1 MAARTAALACALTL
15 LVSGGS
21 VIASAD
27 AKSSSA
33 DATASAG
40 GSDMASARAQ
50 AVEQGK
56 RVEVTGKRTEDS
68 TTWVNPNGALT
79 TEVFQE
85 PIRVRQDGTWK
96 PVDTTL
102 ADTGA
107 AVTPGATVADLNLSD
122 GGTGPFA
129 KVADNGTSLAL
140 SVGGDLPAPAL
151 DGNTATYAGAVSGG
165 DLVVTALPDGFSE
178 QVVLHERP
186 DGPVTIRMPLTTSE
200 GLKVS
205 QTSSGHLLLTDASGK
220 TVADAPAPH
229 MWDSAVDPA
238 SGLAAHDSP
247 VASRIE
253 NTDQGQVLVL
263 TPDLGFLDSA
273 DVSYPLTIDPTTT
286 LAVSTDTWLESPN
299 YTDSQR
305 SSDEL
310 RVGTYDGGTHR
321 ARAYLKFDV
330 SDIVGT
336 HIVDTDLSL
345 YSYWSSTCSTSGSGI
360 RVRRVTSDWDSSAVT
375 WDTVPTVTDSGEVVN
390 TGAHGYSSSCPAAYS
405 HWDIDAIVQA
415 WADGAPNYGIQLRA
429 VDETDSLTWR
439 RYRSANYVSG
449 DDAVEPHL
457 TITYEDSEL
466 AGITDSSSLTT
477 PVVSSGTVKDAS
489 GNVAAGADVVLY
501 AWPDNE
507 SDDALE
513 EGDSVKL
520 QPVAKA
526 VSDSSGGYT
535 LRVASASSLT
545 PEAAADGT
553 VNLETVAY
561 SGSQQALFNFP
572 RTLVTSSSTMAY
584 LAATTDATDAVTTT
598 TADTTPVAA
607 DLVLDNAPTATADSG
622 STDGTDEESAS
633 APESLADNPDSATAS
648 ASDDA
653 AAAESAASDTT
664 ADAGVAK
671 ACHGTL
677 VKKLGAHWVI
687 AGQTY
692 SATTGVKHT
701 FSYSKGADSSLGVGV
716 SASGASGS
724 FTGSGTTSKSSSIT
738 MEYPSYGNNR
748 GVYYKTEYSYG
759 KYLMACQSPGR
770 GTPVTH
776 HYEVRAR
783 GYYGGAKA
791 TTAYI
796 PTAKHCA
803 YQQNGT
809 KFTRTTSH
817 AITWTDGA
825 SLADVIGIDLSAST
839 GYSSN
844 ATVVYTFNANRYLCG
859 TGGAP
864 GGAHPYNFVATTKSS
879 GHTR

>member
-1 MAARTAALACALTL
+1 M
-15 LVSGGS
+15 
-21 VIASAD
+21 IAHAD
-27 AKSSSA
+27 AKDSPTAAA
-33 DATASAG
+33 DPATDLASAQ
-40 GSDMASARAQ
+40 ARA
-50 AVEQGK
+50 VRKGE
-56 RVEVTGKRTEDS
+56 RVEITEKRTEDS
-68 TTWVNPNGALT
+68 TTWANPNGTLT

-85 PIRVRQDGTWK
+85 PIRVRRDGAWT

-107 AVTPGATVADLNLSD
+107 AVTPGATVAKLNLSD

-129 KVADNGTSLAL
+129 QVGSGGTTLAL

-151 DGNTATYAGAVSGG
+151 DGNTATYAGAVTGG
-165 DLVVTALPDGFSE
+165 DLVVTALPGGFSE
-178 QVVLHERP
+178 QVVLHQRP
-186 DGPVTIRMPLTTSE
+186 DGPLTIRMPLTTSS
-200 GLKVS
+200 GLTVS
-205 QTSSGHLLLTDASGK
+205 QAASGHLLLKDTNGR

-229 MWDSAVDPA
+229 MWDSSVDPA
-238 SGLAAHDSP
+238 SGLAAHDAP

-253 NTDQGQVLVL
+253 NTDHGQVLVL
-263 TPDLGFLDSA
+263 TPDPGFLDSA

-305 SSDEL
+305 SSEEL

-330 SDIVGT
+330 SDIVGS
-336 HIVDTDLSL
+336 HVVDTDLSL

-360 RVRRVTSDWDSSAVT
+360 RVRRVTSDWDPSAIT
-375 WDTVPTVTDSGEVVN
+375 WDTVPTVTGTGEVTN
-390 TGAHGYSSSCPAAYS
+390 TGAHGYSSSSCPAAYS

-429 VDETDSLTWR
+429 VDEDDSLTWR

-466 AGITDSSSLTT
+466 AGITDSARLTT
-477 PVVSSGTVKDAS
+477 PVVSSGTVKDAA
-489 GNVAAGADVVLY
+489 GNTVAGADVVLY

-526 VSDSSGGYT
+526 ISDSAGGYT

-545 PEAAADGT
+545 PQAATDGT

-561 SGSQQALFNFP
+561 SGSHQALFNFP
-572 RTLVTSSSTMAY
+572 RTLVSSSGTSAY
-584 LAATTDATDAVTTT
+584 LAATTDAAGTTVAD
-598 TADTTPVAA
+598 ADTSPVVA
-607 DLVLDNAPTATADSG
+607 DLVLDNPRQISAYSS
-622 STDGTDEESAS
+622 STDGASNGVDEESDS
-633 APESLADNPDSATAS
+633 TPGSLTDDPDSAAGS
-648 ASDDA
+648 AEDDA
-653 AAAESAASDTT
+653 AAAASAASDGGDDT
-664 ADAGVAK
+664 ATAGVTK
-671 ACHGTL
+671 GCTGQL
-677 VKKLGAHWVI
+677 KKKLGEHWVI

-701 FSYSKGADSSLGVGV
+701 FSYSRGADSSLGVGV
-716 SASGASGS
+716 SATGAYGS
-724 FTGSGTTSKSSSIT
+724 FTGSGTISKSSSIT
-738 MEYPSYGNNR
+738 MDYPEYGNHR
-748 GVYYKTEYSYG
+748 GVYYKTEFSWG
-759 KYLMACQSPGR
+759 KYLMTCSMGGR
-770 GTPVTH
+770 GAPVSQ
-776 HYEVRAR
+776 HYEARAR
-783 GYYGGAKA
+783 GYYGGAK
-791 TTAYI
+791 TSTAYI

-817 AITWTDGA
+817 AITWSDGA
-825 SLADVIGIDLSAST
+825 DLANVIGISLSAET
-839 GYSSN
+839 GYSSD

-864 GGAHPYNFVATTKSS
+864 GGSHPYNFVATTTHS